1 MLSYRYNTHFAVEMC
16 DSRRQHVSRA
26 MYAIS
31 RSEER
36 GGVLG
41 IAPKT
46 PVALRIIVNDNR
58 KKGLRMDQLCK
69 TQYKLLKYHDIIYIY
84 YVKIIENISTII

>member
-1 MLSYRYNTHFAVEMC
+1 MLSYTQFAVEMC
-16 DSRRQHVSRA
+16 DSRRQHVSIP

-36 GGVLG
+36 GGVLD

-46 PVALRIIVNDNR
+46 PIAPHISMNDKRNL
-58 KKGLRMDQLCK
+58 KCLRMNQLCK
-69 TQYKLLKYHDIIYIY
+69 TQQ
-84 YVKIIENISTII
+84 

>member
-1 MLSYRYNTHFAVEMC
+1 MCRLHPSYTHFAVEMC
-16 DSRRQHVSRA
+16 DSRRQHVSRE

-36 GGVLG
+36 GGVLS

-46 PVALRIIVNDNR
+46 PIALRIS
-58 KKGLRMDQLCK
+58 
-69 TQYKLLKYHDIIYIY
+69 
-84 YVKIIENISTII
+84 VKDK

>member
-1 MLSYRYNTHFAVEMC
+1 MLSYNTHFAVEVC
-16 DSRRQHVSRA
+16 DSRRQHVFRA

-46 PVALRIIVNDNR
+46 PIALCISVNDKR
-58 KKGLRMDQLCK
+58 KKCLRMNQLCK
-69 TQYKLLKYHDIIYIY
+69 PQQT
-84 YVKIIENISTII
+84 VKISKHNLHILR